1 METLVQEETKK
12 VPDVRHFSRQAWLAR
27 GDVLLQ
33 DAMASDWQIGD
44 WALATPAEAS
54 LAEVRE
60 LLEEAA
66 ARTGYELK
74 TIRAKRRVAE
84 RIPLELRG
92 RPISFYGYNEIA
104 QLTVRG
110 ANGKTD
116 EDKTLALRADFVE
129 KFAAEPNATVL
140 AIRDAI
146 RAKMGLPTT
155 SEMKNVTFKL
165 TAEDFARLTAVV
177 EADPTHETASNLVCE
192 LVLKFISERE
202 ASL

>member
-1 METLVQEETKK
+1 METLVQEEIKK
-12 VPDVRHFSRQAWLAR
+12 VPDVRHFSRAAWLQR

-66 ARTGYELK
+66 ARTGYESK

-92 RPISFYGYNEIA
+92 RPISFYCYNEIA

-110 ANGKTD
+110 ENGKTD
-116 EDKTLALRADFVE
+116 EDKSLALRAEFVD
-129 KFAAEPNATVL
+129 KFAAEPTATVV
-140 AIRDAI
+140 AIRDAV
-146 RAKMGLPTT
+146 RQKMGTKPAA
-155 SEMKNVTFKL
+155 EMKTVSFKL
-165 TAEDFARLTAVV
+165 TAEDFARLQAAV
-177 EADPTHETASNLVCE
+177 ADDPEHETLTNYVCA
-192 LVLKFISERE
+192 LVLNALKARE

>member
-1 METLVQEETKK
+1 MLTLVQEETKK
-12 VPDVRHFSRQAWLAR
+12 VPDVRHFSRATWLER

-44 WALATPAEAS
+44 WALSTPAEAS
-54 LAEVRE
+54 LAEICE

-66 ARTGYELK
+66 TRTGYELK

-110 ANGKTD
+110 ENGKTD
-116 EDKTLALRADFVE
+116 EAKTLALRAELVE
-129 KFAAEPNATVL
+129 QFAAEPNPAVL
-140 AIRDAI
+140 AIRAAV
-146 RAKMGLPTT
+146 RSKMGAQAT
-155 SEMKNVTFKL
+155 SEMKSITFKM
-165 TAEDFARLTAVV
+165 TAEDYVRLEAAV
-177 EADPTHETASNLVCE
+177 AGDPEHEDLKNYVCA
-192 LVLKFISERE
+192 LVLNALKAR
-202 ASL
+202 

>member
-1 METLVQEETKK
+1 MLTLVHEETKK
-12 VPDVRHFSRQAWLAR
+12 VPDVRHFSRAAWLER

-44 WALATPAEAS
+44 WALATPVEAS
-54 LAEVRE
+54 LAEIRE

-110 ANGKTD
+110 ENGKAD
-116 EDKTLALRADFVE
+116 EDKTLALRAELVE
-129 KFAAEPNATVL
+129 KFAAEPNATVV
-140 AIRDAI
+140 AIRDAVHV
-146 RAKMGLPTT
+146 KMGLPAAP
-155 SEMKNVTFKL
+155 EMKSVSFRL
-165 TAEDFARLTAVV
+165 TAEDFARLTAIV

-192 LVLKFISERE
+192 LVLNFIRERE